1 MENNKDDEPV
11 IPSLVKEDVEKAITA
26 LKADF
31 LALLDEYIEPISLV
45 EDVDLDGLKVEI
57 GAAFDTMQDDLKDCE
72 KEISDMEAEEVLKR
86 VDSDEILDFV
96 RFNFPDMLNV
106 RVKSIE
112 QMEKLRTFLETE
124 IFPFYRDQEDNILF

>member
-1 MENNKDDEPV
+1 MTDKKDIEPV
-11 IPSLVKEDVEKAITA
+11 FPTLTIEDVQNKMTA
-26 LKADF
+26 LKTEF
-31 LALLDEYIEPISLV
+31 LSLLDHYVEPVSLI
-45 EDVDLDGLKVEI
+45 EDVDLDGLKVEM
-57 GAAFDTMQDDLKDCE
+57 GAAFDTMQEDLKDCE
-72 KEISDMEAEEVLKR
+72 KDISDMEAEEVLKR

-106 RVKSIE
+106 RVKLIE